1 MSVSAFYRV
10 NNLSKKRVG
19 VDDIKDMQRNYASYV
34 FLCFVT
40 EKNVLIVSRSSSHKR
55 TSSILCPSQ
64 QNMNLRASLETSFS
78 KGFLFFPKK
87 NELISLWKMKTP

>member
-10 NNLSKKRVG
+10 NNLGKKRVG
-19 VDDIKDMQRNYASYV
+19 VNDIKDMQRNYASYV
-34 FLCFVT
+34 FLRFVA

-64 QNMNLRASLETSFS
+64 QNVNLNRLSFLTKTRQVTEDYKRTKLNQTASS
-78 KGFLFFPKK
+78 K
-87 NELISLWKMKTP
+87 